1 MNQRM
6 TMTASAASTN
16 AITWNIVNQGVIPGT
31 TVNEKLV
38 PRIGRLARHLGHFP
52 TDAMHLQVAL
62 SKLEK
67 KGIYTVKLTLRLPS
81 NILYA
86 AKSDKN
92 LLRAIDVATK
102 ALEREVDALRS
113 ELRRDFQWKRPAW
126 RARLRTE
133 KELVFAEPM
142 EAGTGPQSE
151 TDMVSD
157 LLAAHE
163 DRLLAHARRELRVAE
178 LTGEIPRG
186 WITVGDLV
194 DEAAHRALA
203 DPEQMPDDLT
213 YEHWFYRLISEEL
226 ARVRRECAEERA
238 ARGERPLP
246 DRRYGIG
253 VDEEEGYDA
262 EQPLD
267 LVTHE
272 IEPDEP
278 LPEEQFSDPKS
289 PPPDAVVA
297 GRELIEILHQEV
309 KNWSPVEQEIFELH
323 YLSGFEL
330 GDIAMIRGL
339 KRADVETLQEI
350 IHQRLRNFVKQS
362 AT

>member
-1 MNQRM
+1 M
-6 TMTASAASTN
+6 TVSAPGTN
-16 AITWNIVNQGVIPGT
+16 AITWNIVNQGVIPGA

-38 PRIGRLARHLGHFP
+38 RRIGRLARHLGHFP
-52 TDAMHLQVAL
+52 SDAMHLQVAL

-81 NILYA
+81 NILHA

-126 RARLRTE
+126 RARLRSE

-142 EAGTGPQSE
+142 EVGTGPQTE

-163 DRLLAHARRELRVAE
+163 ERLLAHAGRELRVAE
-178 LTGEIPRG
+178 LTEEIPRG

-194 DEAAHRALA
+194 DEAARRALA
-203 DPEQMPDDLT
+203 NPERKPDGLT
-213 YEHWFYRLISEEL
+213 HEHWFYRLISLEL
-226 ARVRRECAEERA
+226 ARVRRQCAEERA
-238 ARGERPLP
+238 ARGEPPLP

-253 VDEEEGYDA
+253 SDEEEGYDA

-272 IEPDEP
+272 IEPEEP
-278 LPEEQFSDPKS
+278 LPEEAFSDPKS
-289 PPPDAVVA
+289 PPADALVA
-297 GRELIEILHQEV
+297 GHELIEILHQEV

-323 YLSGFEL
+323 YLSEFEP

-339 KRADVETLQEI
+339 KKEDVETLLEI
-350 IHQRLRNFVKQS
+350 IHRRLRDFLMRS
-362 AT
+362 AK